1 LSYGAT
7 ILLGTIAGLTIFI
20 GLPAARVRGLS
31 RPVKGF
37 LNAVAIGI
45 LIFLLWDVLSRA
57 SEPVTN
63 AIAGLHQGRPN
74 TFLVLLAVF
83 WVGIAVGLLSLIY
96 VNLRLADWLRRLW
109 SRPLGGPGAATVTVE
124 DAAIAAG
131 IEAAGLPSG
140 RWLAVMIA
148 VGLGLHNLSEGLAI
162 GQASLSGGLSFAAIL
177 IIGFGLHN
185 VTEGFGVAAPMA
197 SDAVSPPWRF
207 LFMLGLIGG
216 GPTFIG
222 TVVGYSVSNS
232 YVFVL
237 FLALAAG
244 ALIYVIQE
252 MFNLGR
258 RMNAAP
264 ALAWGVLV
272 GFFAAYGTNLIL
284 IFAGG

>member
-1 LSYGAT
+1 
-7 ILLGTIAGLTIFI
+7 LLGTIAGLTIFI

-140 RWLAVMIA
+140 RWLAAMIA

-162 GQASLSGGLSFAAIL
+162 GQASLSGGLRFAAIL

>member
-1 LSYGAT
+1 MSYGAT
-7 ILLGTIAGLTIFI
+7 ILLGTIAGLTIFV

-74 TFLVLLAVF
+74 AFLVLLAVF

-109 SRPLGGPGAATVTVE
+109 SRPAGGPGAATVTVE

-216 GPTFIG
+216 GPTFVG

-272 GFFAAYGTNLIL
+272 GFLAAYGTNLIL

>member
-1 LSYGAT
+1 MSYGAT

-140 RWLAVMIA
+140 RWLAAMIA

-162 GQASLSGGLSFAAIL
+162 GQASLSGGLRFAAIL

-244 ALIYVIQE
+244 ALMVIQE

-258 RMNAAP
+258 RMNAPP
-264 ALAWGVLV
+264 ALA
-272 GFFAAYGTNLIL
+272 
-284 IFAGG
+284 

>member
-1 LSYGAT
+1 
-7 ILLGTIAGLTIFI
+7 LLGTIAGLTIFV

-109 SRPLGGPGAATVTVE
+109 SRPVGGPGAATVTVE

-162 GQASLSGGLSFAAIL
+162 GQASISGGLSFAAIL

-222 TVVGYSVSNS
+222 TLVGYSVSNS

-272 GFFAAYGTNLIL
+272 GFLAAYGTNLIL

>member
-1 LSYGAT
+1 
-7 ILLGTIAGLTIFI
+7 
-20 GLPAARVRGLS
+20 
-31 RPVKGF
+31 
-37 LNAVAIGI
+37 
-45 LIFLLWDVLSRA
+45 
-57 SEPVTN
+57 
-63 AIAGLHQGRPN
+63 
-74 TFLVLLAVF
+74 
-83 WVGIAVGLLSLIY
+83 
-96 VNLRLADWLRRLW
+96 
-109 SRPLGGPGAATVTVE
+109 
-124 DAAIAAG
+124 
-131 IEAAGLPSG
+131 
-140 RWLAVMIA
+140 MIA

-162 GQASLSGGLSFAAIL
+162 GQASLSGGLRFAAIL

>member
-1 LSYGAT
+1 MSYGAT
-7 ILLGTIAGLTIFI
+7 ILLGTIAGLTIFV

-140 RWLAVMIA
+140 RWLAAMIA

-162 GQASLSGGLSFAAIL
+162 GQASLSGGLRFAAIL

-222 TVVGYSVSNS
+222 TVVGYGVSNS

-272 GFFAAYGTNLIL
+272 GFLAAYGTNLIL

>member
-1 LSYGAT
+1 LNHGTT

-20 GLPAARVRGLS
+20 GLPAARLRSLS

-45 LIFLLWDVLSRA
+45 LIFLLWDVLTKA
-57 SEPVTN
+57 NEPVTN
-63 AIAGLHQGRPN
+63 AIAGLHQGRPIS
-74 TFLVLLAVF
+74 FLMLVAVF
-83 WVGIAVGLLSLIY
+83 SIGIALGLLSLIY
-96 VNLRLADWLRRLW
+96 VNLRLADWLRMAWARSL
-109 SRPLGGPGAATVTVE
+109 RGPGAAAVTVE

-140 RWLAVMIA
+140 RWLAMMIA
-148 VGLGLHNLSEGLAI
+148 VGLGLHNFSEGLAI
-162 GQASLSGGLSFAAIL
+162 GQAALSGALRFAVIL
-177 IIGFGLHN
+177 IVGFGLHN
-185 VTEGFGVAAPMA
+185 VTEGFGIAAPMA
-197 SDAVSPPWRF
+197 SDAVRPPWRF
-207 LFMLGLIGG
+207 LFLLGLIGG

-222 TVVGYSVSNS
+222 TVVGNSVTSS

-258 RMNAAP
+258 RMNAP
-264 ALAWGVLV
+264 SALGFGVLI
-272 GFFAAYGTNLIL
+272 GFLAAYGTDLIL
-284 IFAGG
+284 TFAAR